1 MNRTQLQ
8 GRWRQIRGRV
18 RERWGRL
25 TNDDLDVIA
34 GRWDRLVGIV
44 QERYGLTREQAE
56 RQVDDFL
63 ATLDDVKT
71 PGLWVAVVITLV
83 AVFILAFILSQ
94 REEW

>member
-63 ATLDDVKT
+63 ATLDDVKS
-71 PGLWVAVVITLV
+71 PGIWTAVAL
-83 AVFILAFILSQ
+83 ALGALLILAFVLS
-94 REEW
+94 RRDEW

>member
-18 RERWGRL
+18 RERWGHL

-34 GRWDRLVGIV
+34 GRWDRLVGTV

-56 RQVDDFL
+56 RQVDEFL
-63 ATLDDVKT
+63 ASLEDAKSPSVWALV
-71 PGLWVAVVITLV
+71 GIALV
-83 AVFILAFILSQ
+83 ALLILAFVLS
-94 REEW
+94 RRDEW

>member
-18 RERWGRL
+18 RERWGHL

-34 GRWDRLVGIV
+34 GRWDRLVGTV

-56 RQVDDFL
+56 RQVDEFL
-63 ATLDDVKT
+63 ASLEDAKSPNVWALV
-71 PGLWVAVVITLV
+71 GIAVVALL
-83 AVFILAFILSQ
+83 ILAFVLS
-94 REEW
+94 RRDEW